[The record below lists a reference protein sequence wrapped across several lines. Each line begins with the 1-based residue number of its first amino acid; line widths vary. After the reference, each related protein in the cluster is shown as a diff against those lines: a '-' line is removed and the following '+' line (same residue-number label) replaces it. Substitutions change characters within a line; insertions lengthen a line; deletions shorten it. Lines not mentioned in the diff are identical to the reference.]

1 MTRRHHVRIEVSS
14 RGRNTPMLM
23 LGRPGA
29 LRARVDGRA
38 AASRFVVG
46 LRPNTAQTTP
56 ERASACRTVRHRRAR
71 RSTTTLPQ
79 ARLPRKR
86 FQAAQE
92 PGRTRR
98 TTQPI
103 PYAMAATKFAFEERT
118 APVDWPRVASADVR
132 RLEKLGDVVALRE
145 FLADV
150 CVGDID
156 DGFVDYESERSQL
169 EMKAL
174 RTSQLAAQYLLYA
187 QHVLASRKATLEKGH
202 ERLKKAEILERRRYE
217 KRRDRVKLLEE
228 ELASQNRLCETHESV
243 LKSIDPILA
252 SRVSRDDSGRVV
264 VAAAPPPP
272 SAAAD
277 VDDAASDTSSVAPA
291 PLFTRGGGN
300 GMTLLS
306 LAARQP
312 VFERPQARPMDLTI
326 PAGTELPLVAGNPEA
341 TQRL

>member
-1 MTRRHHVRIEVSS
+1 
-14 RGRNTPMLM
+14 MLM

-38 AASRFVVG
+38 VCQPVCRRFATKY
-46 LRPNTAQTTP
+46 RPNDT
-56 ERASACRTVRHRRAR
+56 RASLGLPNSPPPTRA
-71 RSTTTLPQ
+71 SVYHHAAPSS
-79 ARLPRKR
+79 
-86 FQAAQE
+86 AAQE
-92 PGRTRR
+92 AIPGCPGPPHHPG
-98 TTQPI
+98 QSPD
-103 PYAMAATKFAFEERT
+103 AMAATKFAFEERT

-187 QHVLASRKATLEKGH
+187 QHVLASRKSTLEKGH
-202 ERLKKAEILERRRYE
+202 ERLKKAETLERRRYE

-272 SAAAD
+272 PSAPAD

-312 VFERPQARPMDLTI
+312 VARPQSRPMDLTI

>member
-1 MTRRHHVRIEVSS
+1 
-14 RGRNTPMLM
+14 
-23 LGRPGA
+23 
-29 LRARVDGRA
+29 
-38 AASRFVVG
+38 
-46 LRPNTAQTTP
+46 
-56 ERASACRTVRHRRAR
+56 
-71 RSTTTLPQ
+71 
-79 ARLPRKR
+79 
-86 FQAAQE
+86 
-92 PGRTRR
+92 
-98 TTQPI
+98 
-103 PYAMAATKFAFEERT
+103 MAATKFAFEERT

-145 FLADV
+145 YLADV

-252 SRVSRDDSGRVV
+252 SRVSRDDTDGCTTR
-264 VAAAPPPP
+264 
-272 SAAAD
+272 
-277 VDDAASDTSSVAPA
+277 SSC
-291 PLFTRGGGN
+291 G
-300 GMTLLS
+300 S
-306 LAARQP
+306 
-312 VFERPQARPMDLTI
+312 
-326 PAGTELPLVAGNPEA
+326 
-341 TQRL
+341 

>member
-1 MTRRHHVRIEVSS
+1 
-14 RGRNTPMLM
+14 MLM
-23 LGRPGA
+23 LGRSPA

-38 AASRFVVG
+38 G
-46 LRPNTAQTTP
+46 LSAVCRRIATKYRLNDTRARLGLPNSPPPT
-56 ERASACRTVRHRRAR
+56 RASVYHHAAP
-71 RSTTTLPQ
+71 SS
-79 ARLPRKR
+79 
-86 FQAAQE
+86 AAQE
-92 PGRTRR
+92 AIPGCPGAPHHPG
-98 TTQPI
+98 QSPD
-103 PYAMAATKFAFEERT
+103 AMAATKFAFEERT

-272 SAAAD
+272 QPMAD

>member
-1 MTRRHHVRIEVSS
+1 
-14 RGRNTPMLM
+14 
-23 LGRPGA
+23 
-29 LRARVDGRA
+29 
-38 AASRFVVG
+38 
-46 LRPNTAQTTP
+46 
-56 ERASACRTVRHRRAR
+56 
-71 RSTTTLPQ
+71 
-79 ARLPRKR
+79 
-86 FQAAQE
+86 
-92 PGRTRR
+92 
-98 TTQPI
+98 
-103 PYAMAATKFAFEERT
+103 MAATKFAFEERT

-169 EMKAL
+169 ELKAL
-174 RTSQLAAQYLLYA
+174 RTTQLAAQYLLYA
-187 QHVLASRKATLEKGH
+187 QHVLASRKATLETGH
-202 ERLKKAEILERRRYE
+202 ERLKKAEVLERRRYE

-228 ELASQNRLCETHESV
+228 ELATQNRLCETHESV
-243 LKSIDPILA
+243 LKSIDPTLA
-252 SRVSRDDSGRVV
+252 SRVSRDETGRVV
-264 VAAAPPPP
+264 VADAPPPPPP
-272 SAAAD
+272 SAPAD
-277 VDDAASDTSSVAPA
+277 VDDAASDVSSVAPA

>member
-1 MTRRHHVRIEVSS
+1 MSASVSVCDQKPPKRRKTSRGCRKSCFTSLPARATVCAPKLGGPGSDFRLPSS
-14 RGRNTPMLM
+14 RT
-23 LGRPGA
+23 
-29 LRARVDGRA
+29 
-38 AASRFVVG
+38 
-46 LRPNTAQTTP
+46 
-56 ERASACRTVRHRRAR
+56 
-71 RSTTTLPQ
+71 
-79 ARLPRKR
+79 
-86 FQAAQE
+86 QE
-92 PGRTRR
+92 PNHPV
-98 TTQPI
+98 QS

-272 SAAAD
+272 QPMAD

>member
-1 MTRRHHVRIEVSS
+1 
-14 RGRNTPMLM
+14 
-23 LGRPGA
+23 
-29 LRARVDGRA
+29 
-38 AASRFVVG
+38 
-46 LRPNTAQTTP
+46 
-56 ERASACRTVRHRRAR
+56 
-71 RSTTTLPQ
+71 
-79 ARLPRKR
+79 
-86 FQAAQE
+86 
-92 PGRTRR
+92 
-98 TTQPI
+98 
-103 PYAMAATKFAFEERT
+103 MAATKFAFEERT
-118 APVDWPRVASADVR
+118 APVDWPRVAAADVR

-145 FLADV
+145 YLADV

-156 DGFVDYESERSQL
+156 DGFVDYESERSQR
-169 EMKAL
+169 ERTAL
-174 RTSQLAAQYLLYA
+174 RTTQLAAQYLLYA
-187 QHVLASRKATLEKGH
+187 QHVLASRKSTLEQGH

-272 SAAAD
+272 QPMAD

>member
-1 MTRRHHVRIEVSS
+1 
-14 RGRNTPMLM
+14 
-23 LGRPGA
+23 
-29 LRARVDGRA
+29 
-38 AASRFVVG
+38 
-46 LRPNTAQTTP
+46 
-56 ERASACRTVRHRRAR
+56 
-71 RSTTTLPQ
+71 
-79 ARLPRKR
+79 
-86 FQAAQE
+86 
-92 PGRTRR
+92 
-98 TTQPI
+98 
-103 PYAMAATKFAFEERT
+103 MAATKFAFEERT

-272 SAAAD
+272 PPSAPAD

-312 VFERPQARPMDLTI
+312 VVARPLSQPMDLTI